1 MVNLVIAYDLMNPG
15 QNYERVQT
23 AIKALGH
30 WYKLQYSLFY
40 VQSQMTAAQAHF
52 AVRAAMDAN
61 DKLCVIDATN
71 LVTNG
76 HPPVVFAQLQRA
88 WAQAA

>member
-1 MVNLVIAYDLMNPG
+1 MTNLVIAYDLINPG
-15 QNYERVQT
+15 QNYERVQS
-23 AIKALGH
+23 AIKALGP

-40 VQSQMTAAQAHF
+40 VQSRLSASQAHL
-52 AVRAAMDAN
+52 AVRAAMDVN
-61 DKLCVIDATN
+61 DKLCVIDAIN

-76 HPPVVFAQLQRA
+76 HPPVAFGQLQRV